1 METKICIECGKE
13 KDLSEFIFR
22 NREKGTYNGRCK
34 SCLVGY
40 RKKFYDTIKDSARSR
55 KNKMLKIEWFRE
67 YKKNLKCEMCGES
80 HPAIID
86 FHHINQD
93 TKKDDIT
100 RLVNKSLSIENIKK
114 EISLCQVL
122 CSNCHRKLHWVER
135 K

>member
-1 METKICIECGKE
+1 
-13 KDLSEFIFR
+13 
-22 NREKGTYNGRCK
+22 
-34 SCLVGY
+34 
-40 RKKFYDTIKDSARSR
+40 
-55 KNKMLKIEWFRE
+55 
-67 YKKNLKCEMCGES
+67 MCGES